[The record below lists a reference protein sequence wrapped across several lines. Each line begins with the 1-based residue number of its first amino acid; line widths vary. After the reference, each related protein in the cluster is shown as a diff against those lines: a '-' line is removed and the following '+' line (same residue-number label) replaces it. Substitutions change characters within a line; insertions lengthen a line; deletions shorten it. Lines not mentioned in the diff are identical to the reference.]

1 MTTATGYQLGSTSC
15 PFPHLGTFATA
26 DDAHDT
32 AEVLSAHFI
41 GRTYTLHVLLSD
53 GTDRNLRVEVKGRQ
67 ATRVAAKVM
76 ARNEHPSTTVRLRR
90 GGVLSAH
97 RRHGS

>member
-53 GTDRNLRVEVKGRQ
+53 GTDRPV
-67 ATRVAAKVM
+67 KVM
-76 ARNEHPSTTVRLRR
+76 A
-90 GGVLSAH
+90 
-97 RRHGS
+97 